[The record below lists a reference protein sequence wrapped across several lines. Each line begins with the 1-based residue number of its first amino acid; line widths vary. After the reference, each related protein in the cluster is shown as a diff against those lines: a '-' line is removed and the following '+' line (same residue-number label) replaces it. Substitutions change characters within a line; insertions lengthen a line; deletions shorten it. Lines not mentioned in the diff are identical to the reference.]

1 MKRVLIVGAGK
12 VGQDYAAHLHDVG
25 VEVTVLCRGH
35 QRDDLVRRGLQY
47 LTRGNQVEVRR
58 LSASQL
64 VASIDDVNHVAFD
77 AVIACVRSEQRNDV
91 GALWSRLKTTPSIA
105 AFAFPVWPRSSLDF
119 LPAESKK
126 AFLVP
131 RIFAFRGPFD
141 PSSTSIEC
149 MDPGARPLAETL
161 HASALRVRS
170 VERLRESFAQKLVLG
185 LPAIRALD
193 EHSFRARAFANDRA
207 AVERVL
213 DLQEALLERMPE
225 VSRPKIPPRF
235 FRRRVLRNLDTL
247 FSLGRRDI
255 VESHVRTIAEQ
266 ARTLLLEFES
276 LYGVP

>member
-12 VGQDYAAHLHDVG
+12 VGQDYAAHLNEIG
-25 VEVTVLCRGH
+25 VEVTLLCRSH
-35 QRDDLVRRGLQY
+35 QRDELVRRGLQY
-47 LTRGNQVEVRR
+47 LTRANQVEERIIAP
-58 LSASQL
+58 SHL
-64 VASIDDVNHVAFD
+64 VPSIDDVNHIAFD
-77 AVIACVRSEQRNDV
+77 AVIACVRSEQRQSV
-91 GALWSRLKTTPSIA
+91 GELLGRLKQAPTIA

-119 LPAESKK
+119 LPASSKK

-131 RIFAFRGPFD
+131 RIFAFRGPVD

-149 MDPGARPLAETL
+149 MDPGARPLAEAL

-170 VERLRESFAQKLVLG
+170 MERLRESFAQKLVLG

-193 EHSFRARAFANDRA
+193 EHAFRARAFASDHA

-213 DLQEALLERMPE
+213 DMQESLCARMPA
-225 VSRPKIPPRF
+225 VSRPKIPLRF
-235 FRRRVLRNLDTL
+235 VRRRVLRNLDTL

-266 ARTLLLEFES
+266 ARTLLDEFET